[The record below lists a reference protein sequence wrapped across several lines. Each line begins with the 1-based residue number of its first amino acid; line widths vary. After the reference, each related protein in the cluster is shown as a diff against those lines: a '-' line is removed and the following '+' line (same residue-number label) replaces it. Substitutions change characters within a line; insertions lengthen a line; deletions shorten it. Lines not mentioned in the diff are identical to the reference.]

1 MTQLPGPVKETG
13 PWPRNGFAMGG
24 LRKATKKK
32 FHLPSRFWDGAIRL
46 EKSVQPW
53 RGELP
58 TASCGA
64 KAGAA

>member
-32 FHLPSRFWDGAIRL
+32 VPFA
-46 EKSVQPW
+46 KSLLGW
-53 RGELP
+53 RYSPREI
-58 TASCGA
+58 S
-64 KAGAA
+64 AALARRAPHS

>member
-1 MTQLPGPVKETG
+1 MAQKWLCDGRLK
-13 PWPRNGFAMGG
+13 
-24 LRKATKKK
+24 KSHKKKK